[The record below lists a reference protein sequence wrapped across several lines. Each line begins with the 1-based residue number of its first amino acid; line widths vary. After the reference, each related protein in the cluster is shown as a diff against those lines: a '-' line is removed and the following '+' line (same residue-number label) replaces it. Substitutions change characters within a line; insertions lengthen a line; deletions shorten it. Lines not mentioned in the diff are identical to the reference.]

1 MDNYLGF
8 GNTQS
13 VDTEYK
19 KNKNKRNSTH
29 LALNSR
35 YCNNKCR
42 KCKKN
47 MDPYVTGLIIRAQK
61 LRTKCRKRKKNHEPV
76 YNRVTNQ
83 KLRAKKTKFNA
94 LKFKTGTVT
103 VNAANVNPKL

>member
-1 MDNYLGF
+1 VITTTKELVWNRYRYMDNYLGF
-8 GNTQS
+8 GNNQS

-47 MDPYVTGLIIRAQK
+47 MDPYVTGLIIRA
-61 LRTKCRKRKKNHEPV
+61 
-76 YNRVTNQ
+76 
-83 KLRAKKTKFNA
+83 
-94 LKFKTGTVT
+94 
-103 VNAANVNPKL
+103 